1 MVRRASGPLVEAYG
15 AAEEWLTSTRHAVHA
30 LAAARILVGLS
41 VLGLLLTN
49 FSNRQMWVGDASAW
63 AEPNRAISRFPEVGF
78 LDGVSA
84 DILTVVYVV
93 VTFAAVAFVLGWR
106 TKAANVVL
114 LVGFIAV
121 TGQNPLLS
129 SVADNLVRI
138 TLLWM
143 LLMRLSDA
151 WSLDAARLSR
161 SEAEQAVP
169 EWLRTGLHNVGL
181 LGLGAQVAIAYLAA
195 GLDKVAQPAWQQGTA
210 LYSTLQLPEFR
221 PFPWLSDL
229 LSLGTVP
236 LALLT
241 WLVLVVQLFFV
252 PAMLR
257 AGVRDA
263 VAITAIVVNAFFG
276 IVLAT
281 PWASLVIMAGTA
293 LFVSDERW
301 EELGWAVEDV
311 FAPITDRVA
320 DAWYVVVDRLE
331 DWWFRYVLA
340 AVDWV
345 RFTVFRR

>member
-1 MVRRASGPLVEAYG
+1 MRARL
-15 AAEEWLTSTRHAVHA
+15 AADEWLTSARHAVHA

-49 FSNRQMWVGDASAW
+49 FPNRQMWVGDASAW
-63 AEPNRAISRFPEVGF
+63 AEPSRAVSTFPEIAF

-93 VTFAAVAFVLGWR
+93 LTFAALAFVLGWR
-106 TKAANVVL
+106 TKAANVIL

-129 SVADNLVRI
+129 SVSDHLVRI

-143 LLMRLSDA
+143 LLMRLSDV
-151 WSLDAARLSR
+151 WSLDAARLARPES
-161 SEAEQAVP
+161 EQAVP
-169 EWLRTGLHNVGL
+169 DWLRTGLHNVGL

-195 GLDKVAQPAWQQGTA
+195 GLNKVSQAAWQQGTA

-221 PFPWLSDL
+221 PFPWLSDVV
-229 LSLGTVP
+229 STGTVP

-257 AGVRDA
+257 PGVRDA
-263 VAITAIVVNAFFG
+263 VAMTAIGVNVLFG
-276 IVLAT
+276 ILLAT
-281 PWASLVIMAGTA
+281 PWSSLVIIAGTS
-293 LFVSDERW
+293 LFVSDEKW
-301 EELGWAVEDV
+301 EELGWAVGDV
-311 FAPITDRVA
+311 FAPLTDRVV
-320 DAWYVVVDRLE
+320 DAWYVVVDKVE
-331 DWWFRYVLA
+331 DWWFRYVLGA
-340 AVDWV
+340 FDWV